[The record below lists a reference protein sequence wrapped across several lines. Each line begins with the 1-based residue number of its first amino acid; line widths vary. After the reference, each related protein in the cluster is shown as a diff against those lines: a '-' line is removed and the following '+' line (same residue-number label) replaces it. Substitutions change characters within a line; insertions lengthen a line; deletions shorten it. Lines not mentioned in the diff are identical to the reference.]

1 MPLAGLESTQKMKQW
16 FLVSLIVA
24 LGVLGLGY
32 ILALPVVFY
41 IGFALFSAWILAV
54 ASFFGFVLPPR
65 AMPIGAVGV
74 VISAVVAVIAPN
86 RLVLVLAV
94 AIAVGLGGGMIA
106 RLLLERKNRDQQA
119 RIDALPMWERDE
131 LGDVAETL
139 RPAYRRDID
148 PTPVQLPH
156 ATAKIVAAVCKPLA
170 GSTVI
175 VSTNELRPVI
185 AVYGSRVA
193 VVYGPGAGVLAE
205 EAGQRGV
212 ADAVMGERALGS
224 SASETPEAII
234 AQTLPDGAKT
244 LVFEVADGLKR
255 PAEGRIG
262 VTSAEPH
269 ELALFLGG
277 GAPANGDAINGRA
290 AHIHHKILVS
300 LAHNGLYA
308 GLM

>member
-16 FLVSLIVA
+16 FLVSLIIAVS
-24 LGVLGLGY
+24 VLGLGFV
-32 ILALPVVFY
+32 LALPVVFY
-41 IGFALFSAWILAV
+41 VGFALLSAWILAV

-74 VISAVVAVIAPN
+74 AIAAVVALIAPN
-86 RLVLVLAV
+86 RLVLVIAV

-131 LGDVAETL
+131 LGDVAETF

-193 VVYGPGAGVLAE
+193 VVYGPGAGVVE
-205 EAGQRGV
+205 EEGGDGEATDSAGE
-212 ADAVMGERALGS
+212 ERALGS

-234 AQTLPDGAKT
+234 AQTLPEGAKT

-308 GLM
+308 

>member
-16 FLVSLIVA
+16 FLVSLIIAVS
-24 LGVLGLGY
+24 VLGLGF
-32 ILALPVVFY
+32 ILALPVIFY
-41 IGFALFSAWILAV
+41 VGFALLSAWILAV

-74 VISAVVAVIAPN
+74 AIAAVVALIAPN
-86 RLVLVLAV
+86 RLVLVIAV

-193 VVYGPGAGVLAE
+193 VVYGPGAGVVE
-205 EAGQRGV
+205 EESGNGEVTDNAG
-212 ADAVMGERALGS
+212 AERALGS
-224 SASETPEAII
+224 SASETPEEII
-234 AQTLPDGAKT
+234 AQTLPEGAKT
-244 LVFEVADGLKR
+244 LVFEVADGLKG
-255 PAEGRIG
+255 PAEGRI
-262 VTSAEPH
+262 A
-269 ELALFLGG
+269 
-277 GAPANGDAINGRA
+277 
-290 AHIHHKILVS
+290 
-300 LAHNGLYA
+300 
-308 GLM
+308 

>member
-16 FLVSLIVA
+16 FLVSLIIAVS
-24 LGVLGLGY
+24 VLGLGFV
-32 ILALPVVFY
+32 LALPVVFY
-41 IGFALFSAWILAV
+41 VGFALLSAWILAV

-74 VISAVVAVIAPN
+74 VIAAVVALIAPN
-86 RLVLVLAV
+86 RLVLVIAV

-193 VVYGPGAGVLAE
+193 VVYGPGAGVVE
-205 EAGQRGV
+205 EESGNGEVTVNAGE
-212 ADAVMGERALGS
+212 ERALGS
-224 SASETPEAII
+224 SASETPEEII
-234 AQTLPDGAKT
+234 AQTLPEGAKT

-277 GAPANGDAINGRA
+277 GTPANGDAINGRA

-308 GLM
+308 

>member
-16 FLVSLIVA
+16 FLVSLIIAVS
-24 LGVLGLGY
+24 VLGLGFV
-32 ILALPVVFY
+32 LALPVVFY
-41 IGFALFSAWILAV
+41 VGFALLSAWILAV

-74 VISAVVAVIAPN
+74 AIAAVVALIAPN
-86 RLVLVLAV
+86 RLVLVIAV

-106 RLLLERKNRDQQA
+106 RFLLERKNRDQQA

-193 VVYGPGAGVLAE
+193 VVYGPGAGVVE
-205 EAGQRGV
+205 EDGGNGEATDSAGE
-212 ADAVMGERALGS
+212 ERAPGS
-224 SASETPEAII
+224 STSETPEAII
-234 AQTLPDGAKT
+234 AQTLPEGAKT

-308 GLM
+308 

>member
-1 MPLAGLESTQKMKQW
+1 MKQW
-16 FLVSLIVA
+16 FLVSLIIAVS
-24 LGVLGLGY
+24 VLGLGFV
-32 ILALPVVFY
+32 LALPVVFY
-41 IGFALFSAWILAV
+41 VGFALLSAWILAV

-74 VISAVVAVIAPN
+74 VIAAVVALIAPN
-86 RLVLVLAV
+86 RLVLVIAV

-193 VVYGPGAGVLAE
+193 VVYGPGAGVVE
-205 EAGQRGV
+205 EESGNGEVTDNAGE
-212 ADAVMGERALGS
+212 ERALGS
-224 SASETPEAII
+224 SASETPEEII
-234 AQTLPDGAKT
+234 AQTLPEGAKT

-308 GLM
+308 

>member
-1 MPLAGLESTQKMKQW
+1 MKQW
-16 FLVSLIVA
+16 FLVSLIIAVS
-24 LGVLGLGY
+24 VLGLGFV
-32 ILALPVVFY
+32 LAVPVVFY
-41 IGFALFSAWILAV
+41 VGFALLSAWILAV

-74 VISAVVAVIAPN
+74 VIAAVVALIAPN
-86 RLVLVLAV
+86 RLVLVIAV

-193 VVYGPGAGVLAE
+193 VVYGPGAGVVE
-205 EAGQRGV
+205 EEGGDGEATDSAGE
-212 ADAVMGERALGS
+212 ERELGS

-234 AQTLPDGAKT
+234 AQTLPEGVKT

-308 GLM
+308 

>member
-16 FLVSLIVA
+16 FLVSLIIAVS
-24 LGVLGLGY
+24 VLGLGFV
-32 ILALPVVFY
+32 LAVPVVFY
-41 IGFALFSAWILAV
+41 VGFALLSAWILAV

-74 VISAVVAVIAPN
+74 VIAAVVALIAPN
-86 RLVLVLAV
+86 RLVLVIAV

-131 LGDVAETL
+131 LGDVAETF

-193 VVYGPGAGVLAE
+193 VVYGPGAGVVE
-205 EAGQRGV
+205 EESGNGEVTDNAGE
-212 ADAVMGERALGS
+212 ERALGS
-224 SASETPEAII
+224 SASETPEEII
-234 AQTLPDGAKT
+234 AQTLPEGAKT

-308 GLM
+308 

>member
-16 FLVSLIVA
+16 FLVSLIIAVS
-24 LGVLGLGY
+24 VLGLGFV
-32 ILALPVVFY
+32 LALPVVFY
-41 IGFALFSAWILAV
+41 VGFALLSAWILAV

-74 VISAVVAVIAPN
+74 VIAAVVALIAPN
-86 RLVLVLAV
+86 RLVLVIAV

-193 VVYGPGAGVLAE
+193 VVYGPGAGVVE
-205 EAGQRGV
+205 EEGGNGEVTDSAGE
-212 ADAVMGERALGS
+212 ERALGS

-234 AQTLPDGAKT
+234 AQTLPEGAKT

-255 PAEGRIG
+255 PAEGRVG

-308 GLM
+308 

>member
-16 FLVSLIVA
+16 FLVSLIIAVS
-24 LGVLGLGY
+24 VLGLGFV
-32 ILALPVVFY
+32 LALPVVFY
-41 IGFALFSAWILAV
+41 VGFALLSAWILAV

-74 VISAVVAVIAPN
+74 AIAAVVALIAPN
-86 RLVLVLAV
+86 RLVLVIAV

-156 ATAKIVAAVCKPLA
+156 ATAKIVAAICKPLA

-193 VVYGPGAGVLAE
+193 VVYGPGAGVVE
-205 EAGQRGV
+205 EESGNGEVTDNAGE
-212 ADAVMGERALGS
+212 ERALGS
-224 SASETPEAII
+224 SASETPEEII
-234 AQTLPDGAKT
+234 AQTLPEGAKT

-255 PAEGRIG
+255 PAEGRVG

-308 GLM
+308 

>member
-16 FLVSLIVA
+16 FLVSLIIAVS
-24 LGVLGLGY
+24 VLGLGFV
-32 ILALPVVFY
+32 LALPVVFY
-41 IGFALFSAWILAV
+41 VGFALLSAWILAV

-74 VISAVVAVIAPN
+74 AIAAVVALIAPN
-86 RLVLVLAV
+86 RLVLVIAV

-193 VVYGPGAGVLAE
+193 VVYGPGAGVVE
-205 EAGQRGV
+205 EEGGNGEATDSAGE
-212 ADAVMGERALGS
+212 ERALGS

-234 AQTLPDGAKT
+234 AQTLPEGAKT

-277 GAPANGDAINGRA
+277 GAPANGDAIFITKFWFRWRTMVCTLN
-290 AHIHHKILVS
+290 
-300 LAHNGLYA
+300 
-308 GLM
+308 

>member
-1 MPLAGLESTQKMKQW
+1 M
-16 FLVSLIVA
+16 SLIIAVS
-24 LGVLGLGY
+24 VLGLGF
-32 ILALPVVFY
+32 ILALPVIFY
-41 IGFALFSAWILAV
+41 VGFALLSAWILAV

-74 VISAVVAVIAPN
+74 AIAAVVALIAPN
-86 RLVLVLAV
+86 RLVLVIAV

-193 VVYGPGAGVLAE
+193 VVYGPGAGVVE
-205 EAGQRGV
+205 EESGNGEVTDNAGE
-212 ADAVMGERALGS
+212 ERALGS
-224 SASETPEAII
+224 SASETPEEII
-234 AQTLPDGAKT
+234 AQTLPEGAKT

-255 PAEGRIG
+255 PAEGRVG

-308 GLM
+308 

>member
-16 FLVSLIVA
+16 FLVSLIIAVS
-24 LGVLGLGY
+24 VLGLGF

-41 IGFALFSAWILAV
+41 VGFALLSAWILAV

-74 VISAVVAVIAPN
+74 AIAAVVALIAPN

-193 VVYGPGAGVLAE
+193 VVYGPGAGVVE
-205 EAGQRGV
+205 EESGNGEVTDNAGE
-212 ADAVMGERALGS
+212 ERALGS
-224 SASETPEAII
+224 SASETPEEII
-234 AQTLPDGAKT
+234 AQTLPEGAKT

-308 GLM
+308 

>member
-16 FLVSLIVA
+16 FLVSLIIAVS
-24 LGVLGLGY
+24 VLGLGFV
-32 ILALPVVFY
+32 LALPVVFY
-41 IGFALFSAWILAV
+41 VGFALLSAWILAV

-74 VISAVVAVIAPN
+74 VIAAVVALIAPN
-86 RLVLVLAV
+86 RLVLVIAV

-193 VVYGPGAGVLAE
+193 VVYGPGAGVVE
-205 EAGQRGV
+205 EESGNGEVTDNAGE
-212 ADAVMGERALGS
+212 ERALGS
-224 SASETPEAII
+224 SASETPEEII
-234 AQTLPDGAKT
+234 AQTLPEGAKT

-308 GLM
+308 

>member
-1 MPLAGLESTQKMKQW
+1 MKQW
-16 FLVSLIVA
+16 FLVSLIIAVS
-24 LGVLGLGY
+24 VLGLGFV
-32 ILALPVVFY
+32 LALPVVFY
-41 IGFALFSAWILAV
+41 VGFALLSAWILAV

-74 VISAVVAVIAPN
+74 VIAAVVALIAPN
-86 RLVLVLAV
+86 RLVLVIAV

-193 VVYGPGAGVLAE
+193 VVYGPGAGVVE
-205 EAGQRGV
+205 EEGGNGEVTDSAGE
-212 ADAVMGERALGS
+212 ERALGS
-224 SASETPEAII
+224 SASETPEEII
-234 AQTLPDGAKT
+234 AQTLPEGAKT

-255 PAEGRIG
+255 PAEGRVG

-308 GLM
+308 

>member
-1 MPLAGLESTQKMKQW
+1 MKQW
-16 FLVSLIVA
+16 FLVSLIIAVS
-24 LGVLGLGY
+24 VLGLGFV
-32 ILALPVVFY
+32 LALPVVFY
-41 IGFALFSAWILAV
+41 VGFALLSAWILAV

-74 VISAVVAVIAPN
+74 VIAAVVALIAPN
-86 RLVLVLAV
+86 RLVLVIAV

-193 VVYGPGAGVLAE
+193 VVYGPGAGVVE
-205 EAGQRGV
+205 EESGNGEATDSAGE
-212 ADAVMGERALGS
+212 ERAPGS
-224 SASETPEAII
+224 STSETPEAII
-234 AQTLPDGAKT
+234 AQTLPEGAKT

-255 PAEGRIG
+255 SAEGRIG

-308 GLM
+308 

>member
-16 FLVSLIVA
+16 FLVSLIIAVS
-24 LGVLGLGY
+24 VLGLGF
-32 ILALPVVFY
+32 ILALPVIFY
-41 IGFALFSAWILAV
+41 VGFALLSAWILAV

-74 VISAVVAVIAPN
+74 VIAAVVALIAPN
-86 RLVLVLAV
+86 RLVLVIAV

-193 VVYGPGAGVLAE
+193 VVYGPGAGVVE
-205 EAGQRGV
+205 EESGNGEVTDSAGE
-212 ADAVMGERALGS
+212 ERALGS
-224 SASETPEAII
+224 SASETPEEII
-234 AQTLPDGAKT
+234 AQTLPEGAKT

-255 PAEGRIG
+255 PAEGRVG

-308 GLM
+308 

>member
-16 FLVSLIVA
+16 FSVSLIIAVS
-24 LGVLGLGY
+24 VLGLGFA
-32 ILALPVVFY
+32 LVLPVVFY
-41 IGFALFSAWILAV
+41 VGFALLSAWILAV

-74 VISAVVAVIAPN
+74 AIAAVVALIAPN
-86 RLVLVLAV
+86 RLVLVIAV

-193 VVYGPGAGVLAE
+193 VVYGPGAGVVE
-205 EAGQRGV
+205 EEGGNGEATDSAGE
-212 ADAVMGERALGS
+212 ERALGS

-234 AQTLPDGAKT
+234 AQTLPEGAKT

-308 GLM
+308 

>member
-1 MPLAGLESTQKMKQW
+1 MKQW
-16 FLVSLIVA
+16 FLVSLIIAVS
-24 LGVLGLGY
+24 VLGLGFV
-32 ILALPVVFY
+32 LALPVVFY
-41 IGFALFSAWILAV
+41 VGFALLSAWILAV

-74 VISAVVAVIAPN
+74 VIAAVVALIAPN
-86 RLVLVLAV
+86 RLVLVIAV

-193 VVYGPGAGVLAE
+193 VVYGPGAGVVE
-205 EAGQRGV
+205 EESGNGEVTDSAGE
-212 ADAVMGERALGS
+212 ERALGS
-224 SASETPEAII
+224 SASETPEEII
-234 AQTLPDGAKT
+234 AQTLPEGAKT

-255 PAEGRIG
+255 PAEGRVG

-308 GLM
+308 

>member
-16 FLVSLIVA
+16 FLASLIIAVS
-24 LGVLGLGY
+24 VLGLGFV
-32 ILALPVVFY
+32 LALPVVFY
-41 IGFALFSAWILAV
+41 VGFALLSAWILAV

-74 VISAVVAVIAPN
+74 AIAAVVALIVPN
-86 RLVLVLAV
+86 RLVLVIAV

-193 VVYGPGAGVLAE
+193 VVYGPGAGVVE
-205 EAGQRGV
+205 EESGN
-212 ADAVMGERALGS
+212 GE
-224 SASETPEAII
+224 
-234 AQTLPDGAKT
+234 
-244 LVFEVADGLKR
+244 
-255 PAEGRIG
+255 
-262 VTSAEPH
+262 VTDNA
-269 ELALFLGG
+269 GG
-277 GAPANGDAINGRA
+277 GAGAGVVGKRNSGGNHCPNSPGR
-290 AHIHHKILVS
+290 S
-300 LAHNGLYA
+300 ENPGL
-308 GLM
+308 

>member
-16 FLVSLIVA
+16 FLVSLIIAVS
-24 LGVLGLGY
+24 VLGLGFV
-32 ILALPVVFY
+32 LAVPVVFY
-41 IGFALFSAWILAV
+41 VGFALLSAWILAV

-74 VISAVVAVIAPN
+74 VIAAVVALIAPN
-86 RLVLVLAV
+86 RLVLVIAV

-193 VVYGPGAGVLAE
+193 VVYGPGAGVVE
-205 EAGQRGV
+205 EESGNGEVTDNAGE
-212 ADAVMGERALGS
+212 ERALGS
-224 SASETPEAII
+224 SASETPEEII
-234 AQTLPDGAKT
+234 AQTLPEGAKT

-308 GLM
+308 

>member
-16 FLVSLIVA
+16 FLVSLIIAVS
-24 LGVLGLGY
+24 VLGLGFV
-32 ILALPVVFY
+32 LALPVVFY
-41 IGFALFSAWILAV
+41 VGFALLSAWILAV

-74 VISAVVAVIAPN
+74 VIAAVVALIAPN
-86 RLVLVLAV
+86 RLVLVIAV

-193 VVYGPGAGVLAE
+193 VVYGPGAGVVE
-205 EAGQRGV
+205 EESGNGEVTDNAGE
-212 ADAVMGERALGS
+212 ERALGS
-224 SASETPEAII
+224 SASEAPEEII

-255 PAEGRIG
+255 PAEGRVG

-308 GLM
+308 

>member
-1 MPLAGLESTQKMKQW
+1 MKQW
-16 FLVSLIVA
+16 FLVSLIIAVS
-24 LGVLGLGY
+24 VLGLGFV
-32 ILALPVVFY
+32 LALPVVFY
-41 IGFALFSAWILAV
+41 VGFALLSAWILAV

-74 VISAVVAVIAPN
+74 AIAAVVALIAPN
-86 RLVLVLAV
+86 RLVLVIAV

-139 RPAYRRDID
+139 RPAYRRDVD

-193 VVYGPGAGVLAE
+193 VVYGPGAGVVE
-205 EAGQRGV
+205 EEGGDGEATDSAGE
-212 ADAVMGERALGS
+212 ERALGS

-234 AQTLPDGAKT
+234 AQTLPEGAKT

-308 GLM
+308 

>member
-1 MPLAGLESTQKMKQW
+1 MPLAGLESTQNMKQW
-16 FLVSLIVA
+16 FLVSLIIAVS
-24 LGVLGLGY
+24 VLGLGFV
-32 ILALPVVFY
+32 LSLPVVFY
-41 IGFALFSAWILAV
+41 VGFALLSAWILAV

-74 VISAVVAVIAPN
+74 AIAAVVALIAPN
-86 RLVLVLAV
+86 RLVLVIAV

-193 VVYGPGAGVLAE
+193 VVYGPGAGVVE
-205 EAGQRGV
+205 EDGGNGEATDSAGE
-212 ADAVMGERALGS
+212 ERALGS

-234 AQTLPDGAKT
+234 AQTLPEGAKT

-255 PAEGRIG
+255 PAEGRIS

-308 GLM
+308 

>member
-16 FLVSLIVA
+16 FLVSLIIAVS
-24 LGVLGLGY
+24 VLGLGF
-32 ILALPVVFY
+32 ILALPVIFY
-41 IGFALFSAWILAV
+41 VGFALLSAWILAV

-74 VISAVVAVIAPN
+74 AIAAVVALIAPN

-131 LGDVAETL
+131 LGDVAGTL

-193 VVYGPGAGVLAE
+193 VVYGPGAGVVE
-205 EAGQRGV
+205 EESGNGEVTDNAGE
-212 ADAVMGERALGS
+212 ERALGS
-224 SASETPEAII
+224 SASETPEEII
-234 AQTLPDGAKT
+234 AQTLPQGAKT
-244 LVFEVADGLKR
+244 LVFEVADGFKG

-262 VTSAEPH
+262 VPPAEPH

-308 GLM
+308 

>member
-16 FLVSLIVA
+16 FLVSLIIAVS
-24 LGVLGLGY
+24 VLGLGFV
-32 ILALPVVFY
+32 LALPVVFY
-41 IGFALFSAWILAV
+41 VGFALLSAWILAV

-74 VISAVVAVIAPN
+74 VIAAVVALIAPN
-86 RLVLVLAV
+86 RLVLVIAV

-193 VVYGPGAGVLAE
+193 VVYGPGAGVVE
-205 EAGQRGV
+205 EEGGNGEATDSAGE
-212 ADAVMGERALGS
+212 ERALRS

-234 AQTLPDGAKT
+234 AQTLPEGAKT

-308 GLM
+308 

>member
-16 FLVSLIVA
+16 FLVSLIIAVS
-24 LGVLGLGY
+24 VLGLGFV
-32 ILALPVVFY
+32 LAVPVVFY
-41 IGFALFSAWILAV
+41 VGFALLSAWILAV

-74 VISAVVAVIAPN
+74 VIAAVVALIAPN
-86 RLVLVLAV
+86 RLVLVIAV

-193 VVYGPGAGVLAE
+193 VVYGPGAGVVE
-205 EAGQRGV
+205 EESGNGEVTDNAGE
-212 ADAVMGERALGS
+212 ERALGS

-234 AQTLPDGAKT
+234 AQTLPEGAKT

-308 GLM
+308 

>member
-16 FLVSLIVA
+16 FLVSLIIAVS
-24 LGVLGLGY
+24 VLGLGFV
-32 ILALPVVFY
+32 LAVPVVFY
-41 IGFALFSAWILAV
+41 VGFALLSAWILAV

-74 VISAVVAVIAPN
+74 AIAAVVALIAPN
-86 RLVLVLAV
+86 RLVLVIAV

-193 VVYGPGAGVLAE
+193 VVYGPGAGVVE
-205 EAGQRGV
+205 EERGNGEVTDNAGE
-212 ADAVMGERALGS
+212 ERALGS
-224 SASETPEAII
+224 SASETPEEII
-234 AQTLPDGAKT
+234 AQTLPEGAKT

-308 GLM
+308 

>member
-16 FLVSLIVA
+16 FLVSLIIAVS
-24 LGVLGLGY
+24 VLGLGFV
-32 ILALPVVFY
+32 LALPVVFY
-41 IGFALFSAWILAV
+41 VGFALLSAWILAV

-74 VISAVVAVIAPN
+74 AIAAVVALIAPN
-86 RLVLVLAV
+86 RLVLVIAV

-148 PTPVQLPH
+148 STPVQLPH

-193 VVYGPGAGVLAE
+193 VAYGPGAGVVE
-205 EAGQRGV
+205 EESGNGEATDSAGE
-212 ADAVMGERALGS
+212 ERALGS

-234 AQTLPDGAKT
+234 AQTLPEGAKT

-308 GLM
+308 

>member
-16 FLVSLIVA
+16 FLVSLIIAVS
-24 LGVLGLGY
+24 VLGLGFV
-32 ILALPVVFY
+32 LALPVVFY
-41 IGFALFSAWILAV
+41 VGFTLLSAWILAV

-74 VISAVVAVIAPN
+74 VIAAVVALIAPN
-86 RLVLVLAV
+86 RLVLVIAV

-193 VVYGPGAGVLAE
+193 VVYGPGAGVVE
-205 EAGQRGV
+205 EESGNGEVTDNAGE
-212 ADAVMGERALGS
+212 ERALGS
-224 SASETPEAII
+224 SASETPEEII
-234 AQTLPDGAKT
+234 AQTLPEGAKT

-255 PAEGRIG
+255 PAEGRVG

-308 GLM
+308 

>member
-1 MPLAGLESTQKMKQW
+1 MKQW
-16 FLVSLIVA
+16 FLVSLIIAVS
-24 LGVLGLGY
+24 VLGLGFV
-32 ILALPVVFY
+32 LALPVVFY
-41 IGFALFSAWILAV
+41 VGFALLSAWILAV

-74 VISAVVAVIAPN
+74 VIAAVVALIAPN
-86 RLVLVLAV
+86 RLVLVIAV

-193 VVYGPGAGVLAE
+193 VVYGPGAGVVE
-205 EAGQRGV
+205 EESGNGEVTDNAGE
-212 ADAVMGERALGS
+212 ERALGS
-224 SASETPEAII
+224 SASETPEEII

-255 PAEGRIG
+255 PAEGRVG

-308 GLM
+308 

>member
-16 FLVSLIVA
+16 FLVSLIIAVS
-24 LGVLGLGY
+24 VLGLGF

-41 IGFALFSAWILAV
+41 VGFALLSAWILAV

-65 AMPIGAVGV
+65 AMPFGAVGV
-74 VISAVVAVIAPN
+74 AIAAIVALIAPN
-86 RLVLVLAV
+86 RLVLVIAV

-106 RLLLERKNRDQQA
+106 RLLLERKNRNQQA

-193 VVYGPGAGVLAE
+193 VVYGPGAGVVE
-205 EAGQRGV
+205 EEGDNG
-212 ADAVMGERALGS
+212 DATDSAVEERALGA
-224 SASETPEAII
+224 SASETPEEII
-234 AQTLPDGAKT
+234 AQTLPEGAKT

-308 GLM
+308 

>member
-16 FLVSLIVA
+16 FLVSLIIAVS
-24 LGVLGLGY
+24 VLGLGFV
-32 ILALPVVFY
+32 LALPVVFY
-41 IGFALFSAWILAV
+41 VGFALLSAWILAV

-74 VISAVVAVIAPN
+74 VIAAVVALIAPN
-86 RLVLVLAV
+86 RLVLVIAV

-148 PTPVQLPH
+148 STPVQLPH

-193 VVYGPGAGVLAE
+193 VVYGPGAGVVE
-205 EAGQRGV
+205 EESGNGEV
-212 ADAVMGERALGS
+212 TDNVGEERALGS
-224 SASETPEAII
+224 SASETPEEII
-234 AQTLPDGAKT
+234 AQTLPEGAKT

-255 PAEGRIG
+255 PTEGRVG

-308 GLM
+308 

>member
-16 FLVSLIVA
+16 FLVSLIIAVS
-24 LGVLGLGY
+24 VLGLGFV
-32 ILALPVVFY
+32 LALPVVFY
-41 IGFALFSAWILAV
+41 VGFALLSAWILAV

-74 VISAVVAVIAPN
+74 VIAAVVALIAPN
-86 RLVLVLAV
+86 RLVLVIAV

-193 VVYGPGAGVLAE
+193 VVYGPGAGVVE
-205 EAGQRGV
+205 EESGNGEVTDNAGE
-212 ADAVMGERALGS
+212 ERALGS
-224 SASETPEAII
+224 SASETPEEII
-234 AQTLPDGAKT
+234 AQTLPEGAKT
-244 LVFEVADGLKR
+244 LAFEVADGLKR
-255 PAEGRIG
+255 PTEGRVG

-308 GLM
+308 

>member
-16 FLVSLIVA
+16 FLVSLIIAVS
-24 LGVLGLGY
+24 VLGLGFV
-32 ILALPVVFY
+32 LSLPVVFY
-41 IGFALFSAWILAV
+41 VGFALLSAWILAV

-65 AMPIGAVGV
+65 AMPIGAVG
-74 VISAVVAVIAPN
+74 AVVALIAPN
-86 RLVLVLAV
+86 RLVLVIAV

-193 VVYGPGAGVLAE
+193 VVYGPGAGVVE
-205 EAGQRGV
+205 EDGGNGEATDSAGE
-212 ADAVMGERALGS
+212 ERALGS

-234 AQTLPDGAKT
+234 AQTLPEGAKT

-255 PAEGRIG
+255 PAEGRIS

-308 GLM
+308 

>member
-16 FLVSLIVA
+16 FLVSLIIAVS
-24 LGVLGLGY
+24 VLGLGFV
-32 ILALPVVFY
+32 LALPVVFY
-41 IGFALFSAWILAV
+41 VGFALLSAWILAV

-74 VISAVVAVIAPN
+74 VIAAVVALIAPN
-86 RLVLVLAV
+86 RLVLVIAV
-94 AIAVGLGGGMIA
+94 AIAVGLGGVMIA

-193 VVYGPGAGVLAE
+193 VVYGPGAGVVE
-205 EAGQRGV
+205 EESGNGEVTDSAGE
-212 ADAVMGERALGS
+212 ERALGS
-224 SASETPEAII
+224 SASETPEEII
-234 AQTLPDGAKT
+234 AQTLPEGAKT

-255 PAEGRIG
+255 PAEGRVG

-308 GLM
+308 

>member
-1 MPLAGLESTQKMKQW
+1 MKQW
-16 FLVSLIVA
+16 FLVSLIIAVS
-24 LGVLGLGY
+24 VLGLGFV
-32 ILALPVVFY
+32 LALPVVFY
-41 IGFALFSAWILAV
+41 VGFALLSAWILAV

-74 VISAVVAVIAPN
+74 AIAAVVALIAPN
-86 RLVLVLAV
+86 RLVLVIAV

-193 VVYGPGAGVLAE
+193 VVYGPGAGVVE
-205 EAGQRGV
+205 EEGGDGEATDSAGE
-212 ADAVMGERALGS
+212 ERELGS

-234 AQTLPDGAKT
+234 AQTLPEGVKT

-308 GLM
+308 

>member
-16 FLVSLIVA
+16 FLVSLIIAVS
-24 LGVLGLGY
+24 VLGLGFV
-32 ILALPVVFY
+32 LSLPVVFY
-41 IGFALFSAWILAV
+41 VGFALLSAWILAV

-74 VISAVVAVIAPN
+74 AIAAVVALIAPN
-86 RLVLVLAV
+86 RLVLVIAV

-193 VVYGPGAGVLAE
+193 VVYGPGAGVVE
-205 EAGQRGV
+205 EDGGNGEATDSAGE
-212 ADAVMGERALGS
+212 ERALGS

-234 AQTLPDGAKT
+234 AQTLPEGAKT

-290 AHIHHKILVS
+290 AHIHHRILVS

-308 GLM
+308 